1 MQGRADDTQVH
12 WTSLR
17 RAWREGWTAPRIVV
31 AGLISGF
38 IAGKLEPSK
47 GRAVASQATRW
58 VQMFSAVSGMFT
70 AMQAQAASDEAERAG
85 DHAARAAD
93 NAEAVA
99 NEESVVPTAPLAPSR
114 PQHRTRRPTTSAS
127 GHRARPKRPL
137 KFPSAEV
144 DSGRKACAPLTRPR
158 RIMPARSRPSAM
170 SPPFPLDPVPAAPAP
185 LDPESPPNPTPRCH
199 PRRAR
204 VHADLPR

>member
-1 MQGRADDTQVH
+1 MNFRQLRHRVERAERLVQGRADDTQVH
-12 WTSLR
+12 WSSLR
-17 RAWREGWTAPRIVV
+17 QAWREGWTAPRIVV

-58 VQMFSAVSGMFT
+58 VQMFSAISGMFT

-99 NEESVVPTAPLAPSR
+99 NEESVAPTGASRAQVTTAPNNAPNDAIGQW
-114 PQHRTRRPTTSAS
+114 PP
-127 GHRARPKRPL
+127 RA
-137 KFPSAEV
+137 AE
-144 DSGRKACAPLTRPR
+144 
-158 RIMPARSRPSAM
+158 
-170 SPPFPLDPVPAAPAP
+170 AAT
-185 LDPESPPNPTPRCH
+185 EVSER
-199 PRRAR
+199 
-204 VHADLPR
+204 

>member
-1 MQGRADDTQVH
+1 MNFRQLRHRVERAERLVQGRADDTQVH
-12 WTSLR
+12 WTALR
-17 RAWREGWTAPRIVV
+17 RAWHEGWTAPRIVV

-99 NEESVVPTAPLAPSR
+99 NEESVASTGAPGAKVTAA
-114 PQHRTRRPTTSAS
+114 AN
-127 GHRARPKRPL
+127 
-137 KFPSAEV
+137 
-144 DSGRKACAPLTRPR
+144 
-158 RIMPARSRPSAM
+158 
-170 SPPFPLDPVPAAPAP
+170 APA
-185 LDPESPPNPTPRCH
+185 DDIAQWPPRPAEAATEVSER
-199 PRRAR
+199 
-204 VHADLPR
+204 